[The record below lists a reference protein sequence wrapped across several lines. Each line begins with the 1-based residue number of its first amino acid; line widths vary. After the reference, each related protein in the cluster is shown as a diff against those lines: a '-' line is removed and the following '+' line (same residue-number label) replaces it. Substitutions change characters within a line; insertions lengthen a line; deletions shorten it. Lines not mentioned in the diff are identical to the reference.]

1 MVVPERP
8 LVFEGKARLGWWRVN
23 PSNGE
28 TLGVMDT
35 GFHQDTTE
43 YSEQQWQTIR
53 GNCSKAINSLHK
65 ATRGTPAPNPLPN
78 MNFGEFIEFLNYQ
91 NWKYLDPGRVLRLW
105 ELAKMS
111 GALAGL

>member
-1 MVVPERP
+1 VVPARP
-8 LVFEGKARLGWWRVN
+8 LVIEGKARLGWWRLD
-23 PSNGE
+23 PRNGE

-35 GFHQDTTE
+35 GFHQAETE
-43 YSEQQWQTIR
+43 YSVEDKEIARRCTD
-53 GNCSKAINSLHK
+53 AINTVHK

-91 NWKYLDPGRVLRLW
+91 NWKYLDPERVLRLW
-105 ELAKMS
+105 EVAKMS